1 MYSVYTLESSN
12 SGEKQQTSTVHA
24 VVVVVV
30 VVVVVATMIVA
41 VGPTFDNVP
50 EWRHAHLYEVSV
62 KRI

>member
-1 MYSVYTLESSN
+1 MVHPMYSVYTLESSN

-30 VVVVVATMIVA
+30 VTMIIA
-41 VGPTFDNVP
+41 VGPTSDNVP